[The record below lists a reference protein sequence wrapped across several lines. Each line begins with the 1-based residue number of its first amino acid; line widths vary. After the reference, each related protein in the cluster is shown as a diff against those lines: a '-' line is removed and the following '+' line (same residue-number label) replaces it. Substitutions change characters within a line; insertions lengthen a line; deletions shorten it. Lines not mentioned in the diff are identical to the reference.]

1 MAASRN
7 GKAGGGGWG
16 GGAAKTEQ
24 RGRKG
29 KRQIELD
36 SLVEV
41 CIMRYSTGSAASRA
55 TRFLVRSRS
64 EPPLDSGGHAS
75 RRIGISKTIVEACE
89 EQI

>member
-1 MAASRN
+1 MKRWQRRAATERLVVV
-7 GKAGGGGWG
+7 GGFCS
-16 GGAAKTEQ
+16 AKTEQ

-36 SLVEV
+36 SPVED
-41 CIMRYSTGSAASRA
+41 CIMRYSTGSAAS
-55 TRFLVRSRS
+55 LVRSRS